1 METTT
6 VRTLAQVQNTSSAL
20 SDAEQSNASEQR
32 SAALGRHTVKQLN
45 VSNSEL
51 AFAGAVGGAVITTAA
66 STLTDCPWS
75 VVALS
80 GAAGAA
86 VFALSQLATA
96 RPMTPLQHAQ
106 SELDQ
111 IRATKDSLMKTRIDR
126 ADYECDGYEI
136 RTFIKLAEKYNEP
149 WRVLDLLWT
158 GAFAPKIR
166 DNTEA
171 FMTEFYEVLRD
182 KFHVTGTDPIKQV
195 VIEMVQAGTLEK
207 AKELPQF
214 KHLLEEQGVKTE
226 LHDELATM
234 MFMCGRAFIGDE
246 DFEGKYGKGKG
257 VTAKTAYLEHCK
269 ECFAHFKNR
278 LEQDEI
284 NLEKDVITLRAMRQE
299 KLQGL
304 TETSTE
310 ST

>member
-1 METTT
+1 MESTA
-6 VRTLAQVQNTSSAL
+6 RIPAQVQNTSSAL

-66 STLTDCPWS
+66 RTLTDCPWS
-75 VVALS
+75 VAALS

-126 ADYECDGYEI
+126 ADYECNGLELL
-136 RTFIKLAEKYNEP
+136 TFQRLAKKYDEP
-149 WRVLDLLWT
+149 WGVLYLLWK
-158 GAFAPKIR
+158 GAFERKFR
-166 DNTEA
+166 TDTKA
-171 FMTEFYEVLRD
+171 FMTEFYAVLRD
-182 KFHVTGTDPIKQV
+182 TFNVMGTNPVKQV

-214 KHLLEEQGVKTE
+214 KCLLEEQGVKTE

-234 MFMCGRAFIGDE
+234 MFMGGRAFIGDE
-246 DFEGKYGKGKG
+246 SFEGKYGKGKG

-269 ECFAHFKNR
+269 ERFAHFKNR

-284 NLEKDVITLRAMRQE
+284 NLEKDVLILKAMRQE

>member
-6 VRTLAQVQNTSSAL
+6 VRTLAQIQNTSSAS

-45 VSNSEL
+45 VSNNEL

-66 STLTDCPWS
+66 RTLTDCPWS
-75 VVALS
+75 VAALS

-166 DNTEA
+166 NNTEA
-171 FMTEFYEVLRD
+171 FMTEFYEVLCD

-214 KHLLEEQGVKTE
+214 KHLLEVQGVKTE

-234 MFMCGRAFIGDE
+234 MFKGGQVFKSKC
-246 DFEGKYGKGKG
+246 GKGKG

-269 ECFAHFKNR
+269 ERFAHFKDR
-278 LEQDEI
+278 LEQDET
-284 NLEKDVITLRAMRQE
+284 NLEKDVLTLRAMRQE

-304 TETSTE
+304 TETSIE

>member
-1 METTT
+1 MESTA
-6 VRTLAQVQNTSSAL
+6 RIPAQTQDTSRVL
-20 SDAEQSNASEQR
+20 SGAEQSNASEHR
-32 SAALGRHTVKQLN
+32 CAALGRHTVKQLN
-45 VSNSEL
+45 VSNNEL
-51 AFAGAVGGAVITTAA
+51 AFTGAVGGAVMTTAA
-66 STLTDCPWS
+66 MTLTDCSWS

-86 VFALSQLATA
+86 VFALGKLATA

-111 IRATKDSLMKTRIDR
+111 IRTTKDSLMNTRIDR
-126 ADYECDGYEI
+126 ADYECNGYEI
-136 RTFIKLAEKYNEP
+136 PTFIKLAEKYNEP
-149 WRVLDLLWT
+149 WRILDLLWT

-166 DNTEA
+166 NNTEA
-171 FMTEFYEVLRD
+171 FMAEFYEVLRD
-182 KFHVTGTDPIKQV
+182 KFHVTGTEPIKKV
-195 VIEMVQAGTLEK
+195 VIEMVQAGTLEQ

-214 KHLLEEQGVKTE
+214 KHLLEAQGVKTE

-234 MFMCGRAFIGDE
+234 MFKGGQVFKSKC
-246 DFEGKYGKGKG
+246 GKGKG

-269 ECFAHFKNR
+269 ERFAHFKDR

-284 NLEKDVITLRAMRQE
+284 NLEKDVLILKAMRQE

-304 TETSTE
+304 TGTSTE

>member
-1 METTT
+1 MESTSHIS
-6 VRTLAQVQNTSSAL
+6 AQVQNTSSAL
-20 SDAEQSNASEQR
+20 SAAEQSNAAEQR

-45 VSNSEL
+45 VSNKEL
-51 AFAGAVGGAVITTAA
+51 AFAGAVGGAVVTTAA
-66 STLTDCPWS
+66 KTLTDYCPWS
-75 VVALS
+75 VAALS

-86 VFALSQLATA
+86 VFALGKLATA

-106 SELDQ
+106 SELVQ

-166 DNTEA
+166 NNTEA

-182 KFHVTGTDPIKQV
+182 KFHVTGTAPIKQV
-195 VIEMVQAGTLEK
+195 VIEMVQTGTLEQ

-214 KHLLEEQGVKTE
+214 KHLLEVQGVKTE

-234 MFMCGRAFIGDE
+234 IFKGGQVFKSKC
-246 DFEGKYGKGKG
+246 GKGEG

-269 ECFAHFKNR
+269 ERFAHFKDR
-278 LEQDEI
+278 LEQDET
-284 NLEKDVITLRAMRQE
+284 NLEKDVLTLRAMRQE

-304 TETSTE
+304 TGTSIE

>member
-6 VRTLAQVQNTSSAL
+6 VHTLAQVQNTSSAS
-20 SDAEQSNASEQR
+20 SDAEQSNTSEQR

-51 AFAGAVGGAVITTAA
+51 VFAGAVGGAVITTAA
-66 STLTDCPWS
+66 RTLTDCPWS
-75 VVALS
+75 VAALS
-80 GAAGAA
+80 GAAGVA

-166 DNTEA
+166 DNTKA

-195 VIEMVQAGTLEK
+195 LIEMVQAGTLEK

-214 KHLLEEQGVKTE
+214 KRLLEEQSVKTE

-234 MFMCGRAFIGDE
+234 MFKGGQVFK
-246 DFEGKYGKGKG
+246 GKCGKGKG

-299 KLQGL
+299 KLQSL